1 MAAKEPAHTQNTWI
15 ARRLWT
21 WFRLDFL
28 GIFREMRW
36 SYLPP
41 LMVYLAAGVSGFT
54 GIIESFF
61 VKEQLGLSAA
71 FLAGLAFWAGLPW
84 ALKMP
89 LGHLVDL
96 FWRRKAA
103 FVYFGATLMALSLLI
118 MVGLTG
124 HARWMATFLPVDIWY
139 IISVLL
145 SPVGFVLQDVV
156 ADAMTVEAV
165 PAVDEDGTPIADA
178 TLQRMHV
185 TMQTLGRIAII
196 GGSALVA
203 GLGGWLAKILSYE
216 IMYKWSLIIPLISV
230 LGVTL
235 GSWTT
240 WHRRHQLQQEGFAPQ
255 EIDKMLQAHD
265 ALTQPNWYILGGS
278 GLFVILTFVLGLSDL
293 QLKKEIIFAGS
304 LGIIAYLIFQLV
316 QEMPPVKRREIIGIA
331 VIIFVFRAMP
341 SFGPGASWWQ
351 IDVLGFDEAFFGT
364 LRQIAS
370 LLAIAGMFA
379 LRSWMGRHPVP
390 YLVVFL
396 SVYSTLMILPFIGMY
411 YGLHVWTETQF
422 GFGARTIAII
432 DTMADSPLGQVAM
445 IPMLAWIAK
454 EAPRDKKAT
463 YFAVMAAFT
472 NLALSASSL
481 GTSYLNKIFT
491 IPRGQYGELGILMI
505 TVTAMGFVLPI
516 VTVFIFNNPFRRR
529 TPLQGASAEIENG
542 PINRNPQDQ
551 HQSSEPAGAARSTP
565 TIPEKPQTH
574 KSNTTED

>member
-1 MAAKEPAHTQNTWI
+1 MTAVRSSDTKSAPITRRFWI
-15 ARRLWT
+15 
-21 WFRLDFL
+21 WFMRDFL

-41 LMVYLAAGVSGFT
+41 LMVYLAAGVFGFT

-103 FVYFGATLMALSLLI
+103 FVYIGATLMALSLLI

-124 HARWMATFLPVDIWY
+124 HTQWMASFLPIDVWY
-139 IISVLL
+139 IISTLL

-165 PAVDEDGTPIADA
+165 PPVDEDGQPIAEA

-185 TMQTLGRIAII
+185 TMQTLGRMAII

-203 GLGGWLAKILSYE
+203 GLGGWLATILSYE
-216 IMYKWSLIIPLISV
+216 VMYKWSLIIPLISV
-230 LGVTL
+230 IGVTL

-240 WHRRHQLQQEGFAPQ
+240 RHQRLQLRKEGFASEQ
-255 EIDKMLQAHD
+255 IDEMLQTHD
-265 ALTQPNWYILGGS
+265 SLTSPNWYILVGS
-278 GLFVILTFVLGLSDL
+278 GVFVIMTLLLGLSDL

-304 LGIIAYLIFQLV
+304 LGIIGYLIHQLV
-316 QEMPPVKRREIIGIA
+316 QEMDPVKRREIIGIA

-341 SFGPGASWWQ
+341 TFGHGASWWQ

-364 LRQIAS
+364 LRQIAA
-370 LLAIAGMFA
+370 LLAIAGMIA

-396 SVYSTLMILPFIGMY
+396 AVYQTIMILPIIGMY
-411 YGLHVWTETQF
+411 FGLHEWTAAHL

-432 DTMADSPLGQVAM
+432 DTMADSPMGQVAM

-472 NLALSASSL
+472 NLALSASNL
-481 GTSYLNKIFT
+481 GTNYLNKIFN
-491 IPRGQYGELGILMI
+491 IPRGQYEQLGSLMI
-505 TVTAMGFVLPI
+505 TVSVLGLILPI
-516 VTVFIFNNPFRRR
+516 VTVLIFNNPFRRPKLP
-529 TPLQGASAEIENG
+529 TESA
-542 PINRNPQDQ
+542 
-551 HQSSEPAGAARSTP
+551 
-565 TIPEKPQTH
+565 PEKVAPTAGG
-574 KSNTTED
+574 

>member
-1 MAAKEPAHTQNTWI
+1 MIAEKNTII
-15 ARRLWT
+15 ANAPLHRRFWR
-21 WFRLDFL
+21 WFVGDFL

-41 LMVYLAAGVSGFT
+41 LMVYLAAGISAFT

-61 VKEQLGLSAA
+61 VKEQLGLSAE

-96 FWRRKAA
+96 FWRRKAG

-124 HARWMATFLPVDIWY
+124 HTQWMATFLPIDTWY
-139 IISVLL
+139 IISMLM
-145 SPVGFVLQDVV
+145 SPLGFVLQDVV

-165 PAVDEDGTPIADA
+165 PAVDETGARIPDQK
-178 TLQRMHV
+178 LQRMHV

-203 GLGGWLAKILSYE
+203 GLGGWLASILSYE
-216 IMYKWSLIIPLISV
+216 IMYKWSLVIPLISV
-230 LGVTL
+230 MGVTL
-235 GSWTT
+235 GSWSTR
-240 WHRRHQLQQEGFAPQ
+240 HRRYKLRQEGLTAEELDKIFQTHAP
-255 EIDKMLQAHD
+255 DTA
-265 ALTQPNWYILGGS
+265 ANWYILGGS
-278 GLFVILTFVLGLSDL
+278 GLFVIMTLLLGLSDL

-304 LGIIAYLIFQLV
+304 LGIIGYLIHQLL
-316 QEMPPVKRREIIGIA
+316 QEMDPEKRREIIGIA

-341 SFGPGASWWQ
+341 TFGPGSLWWQ
-351 IDVLGFDEAFFGT
+351 IDVLGFDEAFIGT
-364 LRQIAS
+364 LRQISA
-370 LLAIAGMFA
+370 LLTIAGMIA

-396 SVYSTLMILPFIGMY
+396 SVYFTLMNLPYIGMY
-411 YGLHVWTETQF
+411 FGLHVWTETHL

-472 NLALSASSL
+472 NLALSASQL
-481 GTSYLNKIFT
+481 GTSYLNKIFI
-491 IPRGQYGELGILMI
+491 IPRGQYDELGVLMI
-505 TVTAMGFVLPI
+505 TAAAMGLILPI
-516 VTVFIFNNPFRRR
+516 ITVFIFNNPFRRQIIP
-529 TPLQGASAEIENG
+529 THGVPDLEAE
-542 PINRNPQDQ
+542 
-551 HQSSEPAGAARSTP
+551 SSESSAKT
-565 TIPEKPQTH
+565 
-574 KSNTTED
+574 

>member
-1 MAAKEPAHTQNTWI
+1 MIAEKNTII
-15 ARRLWT
+15 ANAPLHRRFWR
-21 WFRLDFL
+21 WFVGDFL

-41 LMVYLAAGVSGFT
+41 LMVYLAAGISAFT

-61 VKEQLGLSAA
+61 VKEQLGLSAE

-96 FWRRKAA
+96 FWRRKAG

-124 HARWMATFLPVDIWY
+124 HTQWMATFLPIDTWY
-139 IISVLL
+139 IISMLM
-145 SPVGFVLQDVV
+145 SPLGFVLQDVV

-165 PAVDEDGTPIADA
+165 PAVDETGARIPDQK
-178 TLQRMHV
+178 LQRMHV

-203 GLGGWLAKILSYE
+203 GLGGWLASILSYE
-216 IMYKWSLIIPLISV
+216 IMYKWSLVIPLISV
-230 LGVTL
+230 MGVTL
-235 GSWTT
+235 GSWSTR
-240 WHRRHQLQQEGFAPQ
+240 HRRYKLRQEGLTAEELDKIFQTHAP
-255 EIDKMLQAHD
+255 DTA
-265 ALTQPNWYILGGS
+265 ANWYILGGS
-278 GLFVILTFVLGLSDL
+278 GLFVIMTLLLGLSDL

-304 LGIIAYLIFQLV
+304 LGIIGYLIHQLL
-316 QEMPPVKRREIIGIA
+316 QEMDPEKRREIIGIA

-341 SFGPGASWWQ
+341 TFGPGSLWWQ
-351 IDVLGFDEAFFGT
+351 IDVLGFDEAFIGT
-364 LRQIAS
+364 LRQISA
-370 LLAIAGMFA
+370 LLTIAGMIA

-396 SVYSTLMILPFIGMY
+396 SVYFTLMNLPYIGMY
-411 YGLHVWTETQF
+411 FGLHVWTETHL

-472 NLALSASSL
+472 NLALSASQL
-481 GTSYLNKIFT
+481 GTSYLNKIFI
-491 IPRGQYGELGILMI
+491 IPRGQYDELGVLMI
-505 TVTAMGFVLPI
+505 TAAAMGLILPI
-516 VTVFIFNNPFRRR
+516 ITVFIFNNPFRRQIIP
-529 TPLQGASAEIENG
+529 THGVPDLEAE
-542 PINRNPQDQ
+542 
-551 HQSSEPAGAARSTP
+551 SSESSVKT
-565 TIPEKPQTH
+565 
-574 KSNTTED
+574 

>member
-1 MAAKEPAHTQNTWI
+1 MAAKQPAHTQDTPTTH
-15 ARRLWT
+15 RLWI
-21 WFRLDFL
+21 WFTRDFL
-28 GIFREMRW
+28 GIFREIRW

-61 VKEQLGLSAA
+61 VKEQLGLSAE

-96 FWRRKAA
+96 FWRRKAV
-103 FVYFGATLMALSLLI
+103 FVYLGATLMAFSLLI

-124 HARWMATFLPVDIWY
+124 HTRWMATFLPVDIWY

-165 PAVDEDGTPIADA
+165 PAVDEDGSPIADT

-216 IMYKWSLIIPLISV
+216 VMYTWSLVIPLISV

-235 GSWTT
+235 GSWTIR
-240 WHRRHQLQQEGFAPQ
+240 HRRHQLRQEGFSTE

-265 ALTQPNWYILGGS
+265 TRTPPNWYILGGT
-278 GLFVILTFVLGLSDL
+278 GIFVIMTLLLGLSTL

-304 LGIIAYLIFQLV
+304 LGIVAYLIHQLV
-316 QEMPPVKRREIIGIA
+316 RDMPPDKRREIIGIA

-364 LRQIAS
+364 LRQISS
-370 LLAIAGMFA
+370 LLAILGMFA

-390 YLVVFL
+390 YLIVFL
-396 SVYSTLMILPFIGMY
+396 SVYNTIMILPFIGMY
-411 YGLHVWTETQF
+411 YGLHVWTEANF

-481 GTSYLNKIFT
+481 GTNYLNKIFT
-491 IPRGQYGELGILMI
+491 IPRGQYNELGILMI
-505 TVTAMGFVLPI
+505 TVTTMALVLPI
-516 VTVFIFNNPFRRR
+516 LTVLIFNNPFRRQ
-529 TPLQGASAEIENG
+529 L
-542 PINRNPQDQ
+542 
-551 HQSSEPAGAARSTP
+551 TP
-565 TIPEKPQTH
+565 TDAPPKV
-574 KSNTTED
+574 KAKRSS

>member
-1 MAAKEPAHTQNTWI
+1 MTANSKNITITSRI
-15 ARRLWT
+15 WT
-21 WFRLDFL
+21 WFTRDFL

-41 LMVYLAAGVSGFT
+41 LMVYLAAGISAFT

-103 FVYFGATLMALSLLI
+103 FVYLGATLMALSLLI

-124 HARWMATFLPVDIWY
+124 HTQWMASFMPVDTWY

-165 PAVDEDGTPIADA
+165 PTVDDAGTRIPDDK
-178 TLQRMHV
+178 LQRMHV

-203 GLGGWLAKILSYE
+203 GLGGWLASILSYE
-216 IMYKWSLIIPLISV
+216 VMYKWSLIIPLISV
-230 LGVTL
+230 MGVTL
-235 GSWTT
+235 GSWTARR
-240 WHRRHQLQQEGFAPQ
+240 HRRQLRQEGFSAA
-255 EIDKMLQAHD
+255 EIDDMLQAND
-265 ALTQPNWYILGGS
+265 TRTDPNWYILGGS
-278 GLFVILTFVLGLSDL
+278 GVFVIMTLLLGLSAL
-293 QLKKEIIFAGS
+293 QLKKEIIFVGS
-304 LGIIAYLIFQLV
+304 LGIIGYLIFQLV
-316 QEMPPVKRREIIGIA
+316 QEMAPAKRREIIGIA

-341 SFGPGASWWQ
+341 SFGPGAQWWQ

-396 SVYSTLMILPFIGMY
+396 AVYQTIMILPFIGMY
-411 YGLHVWTETQF
+411 FGLHEWTEAHF

-432 DTMADSPLGQVAM
+432 DTMADSPMGQVAM

-472 NLALSASSL
+472 NLALSASNL
-481 GTSYLNKIFT
+481 GTNYLNKIFI
-491 IPRGQYGELGILMI
+491 IPRGQYDELGVLMI
-505 TVTAMGFVLPI
+505 TVTAMALILPI
-516 VTVFIFNNPFRRR
+516 ITVLIFNNPFRRQISS
-529 TPLQGASAEIENG
+529 TETALEMDAPTAS
-542 PINRNPQDQ
+542 
-551 HQSSEPAGAARSTP
+551 SSVET
-565 TIPEKPQTH
+565 
-574 KSNTTED
+574 